1 MVAAEFSASRGNL
14 ERIAARLSTD
24 EYTILDR
31 MVRRN
36 ILLRM
41 VISR

>member
-1 MVAAEFSASRGNL
+1 MVAARVSAHAVDLAGSPPH
-14 ERIAARLSTD
+14 LSTG

-36 ILLRM
+36 ILL
-41 VISR
+41 